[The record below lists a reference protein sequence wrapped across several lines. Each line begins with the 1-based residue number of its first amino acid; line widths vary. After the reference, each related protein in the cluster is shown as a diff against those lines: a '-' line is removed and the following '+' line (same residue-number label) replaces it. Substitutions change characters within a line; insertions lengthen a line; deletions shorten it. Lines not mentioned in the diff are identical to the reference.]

1 MHSLC
6 AGVRPGRACRGGL
19 EQNGVSRGTPMTW
32 HFIRCLFD
40 AYSILFDVTDL
51 IRSYS
56 TDQENRKTGKSKK
69 ACPACS
75 TPRHC
80 HAARAALRLAHEQP
94 RAEHARHPHC
104 TPASLASDAH
114 ALPQQ
119 HALTRKMLGSVLES
133 LATGWPS
140 AGSPLAHP
148 ARTRSANT
156 LAACSAREPH
166 ASPTCCACC
175 PLPIVQI

>member
-1 MHSLC
+1 MS
-6 AGVRPGRACRGGL
+6 AA
-19 EQNGVSRGTPMTW
+19 QNGCGAAEQLSSCCWRFEDRGRVPRARTALCVCRK
-32 HFIRCLFD
+32 FLF
-40 AYSILFDVTDL
+40 DL
-51 IRSYS
+51 IRCNDRIRSNKV
-56 TDQENRKTGKSKK
+56 TM
-69 ACPACS
+69 PASLLS

-156 LAACSAREPH
+156 LAACSAREPD
-166 ASPTCCACC
+166 ASPTRCACR
-175 PLPIVQI
+175 PPPPQIHNDDNNYE